1 MSLSVRARIF
11 SSVVMALSLLATIT
25 ACQVR
30 ATVVR
35 FDSVLG
41 IIDVR
46 LFDTATPISTQNII
60 NYINDGDYD
69 DNFVHRSVPGFIIQ
83 AGGFNFPEGVGV
95 QNVPTDPPIL
105 NEFGITNIR
114 GTIAYAKVG
123 PPQGQP
129 PNPTTI
135 NSATSGFFFNLA
147 DNASNLD
154 NQNGGFTVFGR
165 VLGSGMTVADAIASL
180 PRANAGGAFT
190 TLPVIDFQGG
200 TIFRENLVLFN
211 DISILTNPDAD
222 YTFNGTV
229 NNADLGVW
237 ESDFGST
244 LQVEADGNGSGIV
257 DGSDFLLWQQ
267 QLGTSG
273 ATAATVAVPEPTT
286 LLLAILTAGLP
297 LAVRRRK

>member
-1 MSLSVRARIF
+1 MTF
-11 SSVVMALSLLATIT
+11 SILATFA
-25 ACQVR
+25 ACQAR

-41 IIDVR
+41 AIDVR
-46 LFDTATPISTQNII
+46 LFDAATPISTQNII
-60 NYINDGDYD
+60 NYINDGDYE

-123 PPQGQP
+123 PPEGQP

-165 VLGSGMTVADAIASL
+165 VVGNGMAVADAIANL
-180 PRANAGGAFT
+180 PRVNAGGAFT

-200 TIFRENLVLFN
+200 TIFRENLALFN

-222 YTFNGTV
+222 YTFNGV
-229 NNADLGVW
+229 VSNADLVVW
-237 ESDFGST
+237 ETDFGSA
-244 LQVEADGNGSGIV
+244 LDVEADGNGSGVV
-257 DGSDFLLWQQ
+257 DGSDFLIWQQ
-267 QLGTSG
+267 QLVTSG
-273 ATAATVAVPEPTT
+273 ALHAATAVPEPTT
-286 LLLAILTAGLP
+286 LLLAALTIGLP
-297 LAVRRRK
+297 LAVRRRRH